1 MIYEQY
7 VRLHRA
13 QSSGNT
19 TSKGK
24 PGRTSDKKIFDE
36 RQIEFDPQ
44 QKFQGDKAYQGGKSI
59 TTPQKKPRY
68 KELSPKDE
76 LRNKAL
82 ACKEIVVEH
91 LIRS

>member
-19 TSKGK
+19 TSEGK

-36 RQIEFDPQ
+36 RQIEFTPS
-44 QKFQGDKAYQGGKSI
+44 KSFKGI
-59 TTPQKKPRY
+59 KLIKGEIHENSMASPR
-68 KELSPKDE
+68 
-76 LRNKAL
+76 
-82 ACKEIVVEH
+82 
-91 LIRS
+91 

>member
-19 TSKGK
+19 TSEGK

-44 QKFQGDKAYQGGKSI
+44 QKFQGGKSI